1 MGRLQKTG
9 FCSRWL
15 PYRNGPG
22 SCGMQVREDR
32 DESPF
37 SCPVTVWGDS
47 IVPGHP
53 VGGAVAESWLDHWG
67 AAGGWLIRS
76 RAVSVTASAV
86 LVGQDE
92 CPARAGPSPLQASHQ
107 EDTGH
112 GQRTLA
118 LGHSGRR
125 CSSAWHGGRA
135 AGGQWP
141 HRGHC
146 QPAGKDGAGTGR
158 GIRHPARACHAG
170 RPGERSGSGRDLH
183 CQPARFTSPLDEG
196 CRCGW
201 QTRAVRKGHHPQQ
214 PAAGGGVRAGPAE
227 ERAGAGGHDHPSHAA
242 VPQAADADRQ
252 RGAGA
257 GEAGAW

>member
-15 PYRNGPG
+15 PYRNGRG

-53 VGGAVAESWLDHWG
+53 VGEAVAESWLDHWG

-92 CPARAGPSPLQASHQ
+92 CPARAGPSPLQTSHQ

-125 CSSAWHGGRA
+125 CSSAWHRSTCTSRRCLWVRNLFGEIRDSMKSLA
-135 AGGQWP
+135 
-141 HRGHC
+141 HC
-146 QPAGKDGAGTGR
+146 QSSYPRIK
-158 GIRHPARACHAG
+158 
-170 RPGERSGSGRDLH
+170 
-183 CQPARFTSPLDEG
+183 
-196 CRCGW
+196 
-201 QTRAVRKGHHPQQ
+201 
-214 PAAGGGVRAGPAE
+214 
-227 ERAGAGGHDHPSHAA
+227 
-242 VPQAADADRQ
+242 
-252 RGAGA
+252 
-257 GEAGAW
+257 